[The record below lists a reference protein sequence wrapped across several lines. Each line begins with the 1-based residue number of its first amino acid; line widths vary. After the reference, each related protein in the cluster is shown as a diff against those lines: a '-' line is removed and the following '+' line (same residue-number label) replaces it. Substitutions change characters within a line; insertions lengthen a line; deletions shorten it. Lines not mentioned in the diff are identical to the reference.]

1 MTDRAEQFADA
12 VFAIAFGQRA
22 AADEWVR
29 RSGLTR
35 QQAFTIGYIEENQD
49 RGVIAREISEVSGT
63 TPASVASLLQGLE
76 DRGLI
81 TRTPSPDD
89 SRVKL
94 LAATDEGIRLTEGF
108 DDAVREA
115 QAQLLT
121 ALSSEEQDQLMTLLT
136 RVVASVDPGDM
147 PRRRRSRRDS

>member
-12 VFAIAFGQRA
+12 VFAIAFAQRA

-35 QQAFTIGYIEENQD
+35 QQAFTIGYIAENQD

-63 TPASVASLLQGLE
+63 TPASVASLLRGLE
-76 DRGLI
+76 DRCLI

-94 LAATDEGIRLTEGF
+94 LAATDEGVRLTEGF

-121 ALSSEEQDQLMTLLT
+121 ALSSEEQDQLMTLLN
-136 RVVASVDPGDM
+136 RVVASVAPGDM

>member
-1 MTDRAEQFADA
+1 MTDRAEQFTDA
-12 VFAIAFGQRA
+12 VFAIAFAQRA

-94 LAATDEGIRLTEGF
+94 LATTDEGVRLTEGF
-108 DDAVREA
+108 DDAVRAA
-115 QAQLLT
+115 QSQLLT

-136 RVVASVDPGDM
+136 RIVASVDPGDM